1 MKGSTYSD
9 LTWNLWHFE
18 KFVTINHDFILKKHF
33 RLLDKI
39 DLILARN
46 AF

>member
-9 LTWNLWHFE
+9 LTWNFWYFE
-18 KFVTINHDFILKKHF
+18 KFVTINHDFILTKHF
-33 RLLDKI
+33 RLLDKTE
-39 DLILARN
+39 LILARN